1 MNYKNYNVFSLTK
14 ANISVKSEFFVPK
27 LGGGGAE

>member
-14 ANISVKSEFFVPK
+14 ANISVKLEFFVPK